1 MRKIGIFLALLAF
14 LLSLF
19 LGLQAARLFVA
30 PGDGQ
35 SSDSPSPEM
44 SVQSNILLVHV
55 NRLDG
60 NDPALVSLW
69 VVFSYQAEPPSLT
82 FLPVYPTGKDRD
94 GDLAGSFSMT
104 PERKVSTA
112 FLQRLEKEFQIDWNH
127 LVVIDDVGLNLWSQQ
142 LAGGE
147 FSRPADGDDDGLLH
161 SELNLLIKFCADVRG
176 NGSQQANSLD
186 WSQIVPD
193 HLIADLPLDAGFA
206 ELDRIQQSGLCDVFE
221 P

>member
-1 MRKIGIFLALLAF
+1 MRKIGIVLALLAF
-14 LLSLF
+14 LLFLF
-19 LGLQAARLFVA
+19 LGLQAAKLFVA

-35 SSDSPSPEM
+35 SGSLSSTES

-60 NDPALVSLW
+60 NAPALVSLW

-94 GDLAGSFSMT
+94 GDLAGLFSMT
-104 PERKVSTA
+104 SERKISTA
-112 FLQRLEKEFQIDWNH
+112 FLQRLEKEFQVDWDH
-127 LVVIDDVGLNLWSQQ
+127 LVVIDDAGLDFWSQQ
-142 LAGGE
+142 LTGGE
-147 FSRPADGDDDGLLH
+147 LSRSANGDGGGLLH
-161 SELNLLIKFCADVRG
+161 SELNLLKKFCADVRG
-176 NGSQQANSLD
+176 NGSKLANSLD
-186 WSQIVPD
+186 WSQIAPD
-193 HLIADLPLDAGFA
+193 HLSADLPLDAGFK